1 MKTKIIIISLAAAL
15 YCMSASADMY
25 KWVDAAGTTHYSQL
39 PPDGV
44 DAEVIEQS
52 GSKKSSYRRV
62 EAEEEEEELDEEEF
76 AENEFDSEE
85 SDDVE
90 EQLALAGEDALKN
103 AEELA
108 AAEKAR
114 VEEEERKICE
124 IATKNL
130 IGLESRPIVRVKDG
144 DDFRVLSA
152 KEKDAKTAE
161 TREQI
166 TKYCR

>member
-44 DAEVIEQS
+44 NAEVIEQR

-62 EAEEEEEELDEEEF
+62 NTEEEEQDEEEV
-76 AENEFDSEE
+76 AETEFDSEE

-90 EQLALAGEDALKN
+90 EQLAMAGEDALKN

-114 VEEEERKICE
+114 VEEEERKICD

-144 DDFRVLSA
+144 DDYRVLSA